1 MIHDRKYNGPL
12 ITIAV
17 RLYGPN
23 IDPGQLTSIL
33 NINPTQAY
41 KLGDPH
47 KLPDGKIIYRKNGVW
62 FFKHEAYSADVDKEF
77 EVFGDKITHALSLLK
92 AKGLSFD
99 KLPGVTVAFLSMLII
114 GGEGSE
120 NRTEQVVKLSPAS
133 IRLLGDLN
141 LKVEIALL
149 WGGE

>member
-1 MIHDRKYNGPL
+1 MIDRKYNGPL
-12 ITIAV
+12 TAIAV

-23 IDPGQLTSIL
+23 IDPDQLTSIL
-33 NINPTQAY
+33 NINPTQAH

-47 KLPDGKIIYRKNGVW
+47 KLPDGKIIYRKNGIW

-77 EVFGDKITHALSLLK
+77 GVFCDKITHVLSLLK
-92 AKGLSFD
+92 AKGLSFE
-99 KLPGVTVAFLSMLII
+99 KLPGVTEAFLSLLII

-133 IRLLGDLN
+133 IALLGDLN
-141 LKVEIALL
+141 LKFEITLL